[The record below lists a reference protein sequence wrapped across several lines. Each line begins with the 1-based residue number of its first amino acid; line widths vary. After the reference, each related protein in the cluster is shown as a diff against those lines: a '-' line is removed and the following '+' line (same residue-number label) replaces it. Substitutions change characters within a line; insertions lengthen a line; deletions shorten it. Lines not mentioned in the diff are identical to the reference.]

1 MYVKQVR
8 RKKISLFLLILITLF
23 IIALIFTV
31 IHIFNNSK
39 ANSDLNINEN
49 MTINLSAEESENKI
63 SNTNNK
69 ISSNLFNNFN
79 DFNDF
84 VEIST
89 NNNQSENTINQQQ
102 NSLNNN
108 ISEPTEVQNTEL
120 ELNSHKYEFNN
131 TEKASLITENSNQ
144 YIQIKKST
152 CILNINTDTLNYS
165 SLKTQKN
172 LKSFL
177 SKNYNLNITGDIK
190 TGKIK
195 NIDIIVFAFSE
206 NNSIGYFI
214 ISPLNDTEII
224 YSKVYN
230 IEDASILIKDLS
242 EPIDEISSIIANS
255 IK

>member
-8 RKKISLFLLILITLF
+8 KKKISLFLLILIVLF
-23 IIALIFTV
+23 IIALIFTI

-39 ANSDLNINEN
+39 ADSDLNINN
-49 MTINLSAEESENKI
+49 DMTINLATTESENNI
-63 SNTNNK
+63 SNTKVN
-69 ISSNLFNNFN
+69 SNLFNNFN
-79 DFNDF
+79 DFVDIPTNDNNT
-84 VEIST
+84 T
-89 NNNQSENTINQQQ
+89 NQPENSINEQQ
-102 NSLNNN
+102 NLSNSNNN
-108 ISEPTEVQNTEL
+108 IETNESSNKTL
-120 ELNSHKYEFNN
+120 ELNGHKYEFNN
-131 TEKASLITENSNQ
+131 SEKASLITENSNQ

-152 CILNINTDTLNYS
+152 CTLNINTDTLNYS
-165 SLKTQKN
+165 SLKTQKS

-206 NNSIGYFI
+206 NNSVGYFI